1 MSRNQL
7 IVIGKTGFANNIKC
21 SNSKVFSL
29 INNETAKQ
37 IVLKPLFF
45 TSKRYQKYVLSLVPA
60 CDEGPGV
67 FAKCMALGSLLLVIA
82 SLPVS
87 LFFVVKVVQV
97 SIHRTL
103 DYIAPLIFSYHL
115 ICATSK
121 AAQNAFDCAAV
132 NMLTLFTIQNSAE
145 QDIHV

>member
-1 MSRNQL
+1 
-7 IVIGKTGFANNIKC
+7 
-21 SNSKVFSL
+21 
-29 INNETAKQ
+29 
-37 IVLKPLFF
+37 
-45 TSKRYQKYVLSLVPA
+45 
-60 CDEGPGV
+60 
-67 FAKCMALGSLLLVIA
+67 MALGSLLLVIA

-103 DYIAPLIFSYHL
+103 DYIAPLIFSFL

-121 AAQNAFDCAAV
+121 AAQNAFDCAV